1 MWTERYHFCQRKVG
15 RPVGSARVLVKKGR
29 SAVTIKGGHS
39 EDERAL
45 CRSLHITQPNII
57 LFFSATDFNDSVGLQ
72 EQQRIIEGLVA
83 GIITFVVSIRF
94 LIPLVFMSG
103 FLALVARQLRNN
115 VKWSVQWMKVTAQK
129 AVLAASAEELAYD
142 KQMREENLADAFCRI
157 AANSGKKTVSLAELG
172 PLIERISNKQNFVV
186 QLADL
191 LKIEASMVELDYR
204 AFRGFCSLLSVLL
217 R

>member
-1 MWTERYHFCQRKVG
+1 M
-15 RPVGSARVLVKKGR
+15 
-29 SAVTIKGGHS
+29 
-39 EDERAL
+39 
-45 CRSLHITQPNII
+45 
-57 LFFSATDFNDSVGLQ
+57 
-72 EQQRIIEGLVA
+72 
-83 GIITFVVSIRF
+83 SIRF

-204 AFRGFCSLLSVLL
+204 AFRGFCSIIAQRTAYAKMQVQASRAYRDVENQCLLKGDGAKMDAAAHSK
-217 R
+217 